1 MTFGQ
6 NYFYLFIFIFST
18 IVFWWLPSII
28 LFVLDLPMIV
38 SDETLAISILALLL
52 YGLGYIVFGNKRF
65 LLIKTSEDAT
75 QRVAKLSKKIIFFL
89 LLPSL
94 IFSILFYLSK
104 IGTAYG
110 QGGGIPILYQSF
122 FYLEMTFFFMYI
134 STTNDKELNPKIFW
148 FIVFVSI
155 LIRFIVSATWGRF
168 FVGQII
174 IAFLIVAI
182 LRRWLIFDRKNVMK
196 IIAIALFIFFVPA
209 LMRGDF
215 QSSSS
220 QRYSDNPLI
229 EFVSAGSTLKLF
241 EDNRNLDLSNNCNPL
256 FVSTFAKT
264 IPFSFID
271 SCTIDIWG
279 EYNLPATLDRILA
292 ENELGQNSMDSL
304 TGPGSNYLLELYLSF
319 NGNIGIIIGSFIFG
333 IISRFSVNS
342 LHNPTIFGLI
352 WIEILSR
359 ALFTPRS
366 NVGYV
371 FERIPSLLLLSFL
384 ILILANSLYRQ
395 QR

>member
-1 MTFGQ
+1 MTFSQ
-6 NYFYLFIFIFST
+6 RYFYLFAFIFST

-28 LFVLDLPMIV
+28 LFILDLPMMV
-38 SDETLAISILALLL
+38 SNETLGISILALLL
-52 YGLGYIVFGNKRF
+52 YSLGYIIVGNKKISF
-65 LLIKTSEDAT
+65 IKTSKDAT

-89 LLPSL
+89 MLPSL
-94 IFSILFYLSK
+94 IFSILFYLSR
-104 IGTAYG
+104 IGTTYG
-110 QGGGIPILYQSF
+110 EGAGIPILYQSF

-174 IAFLIVAI
+174 VAFLIVAI
-182 LRRWLIFDRKNVMK
+182 IRRWLVFDRKGIFKV
-196 IIAIALFIFFVPA
+196 IAITLFIFFVPA
-209 LMRGDF
+209 IMRGDF
-215 QSSSS
+215 KSSSK
-220 QRYSDNPLI
+220 QYSENLFI
-229 EFVSAGSTLKLF
+229 EFVTAGSTLKLF
-241 EDNRNLDLSNNCNPL
+241 EDNKNLDLSSNCNPL
-256 FVSTFAKT
+256 FVSLFAKT
-264 IPFSFID
+264 IPFSFVG

-292 ENELGQNSMDSL
+292 ENELGKNSMKSL
-304 TGPGSNYLLELYLSF
+304 RGPGSNYLLELYISL

-342 LHNPTIFGLI
+342 LHYPTIFGLI

-359 ALFTPRS
+359 ALFAPRS
-366 NVGYV
+366 NIGYV

-384 ILILANSLYRQ
+384 MLILANSIYKRGS
-395 QR
+395 